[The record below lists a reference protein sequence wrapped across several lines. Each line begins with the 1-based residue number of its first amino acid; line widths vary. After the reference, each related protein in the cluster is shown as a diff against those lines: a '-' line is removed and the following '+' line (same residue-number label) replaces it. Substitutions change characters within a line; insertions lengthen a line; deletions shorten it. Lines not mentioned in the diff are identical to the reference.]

1 MGTRRD
7 RLKHA
12 WNVFRNDE
20 SPEGQKIAASDLGVS
35 SSYRPERTRF
45 RYSSGKTIVAAIY
58 NRISIDVA
66 SIPIRHVRLDDSG
79 NYKQDMTS
87 SLNNCLT
94 VEANIDQGARQFRQD
109 LVQSLFD
116 WGVAA
121 ILPVDTTMNP
131 LTTGGYDV
139 NSMRVGEI
147 IQWFPTN
154 VKVRAYDERQ
164 GIKVDVIVP
173 KGMVAIVEN
182 PLYSIMNEP
191 NSTLQRLLRK
201 LNLLDAVDEQSA
213 SGKLDII
220 IQLPYVIKT
229 EQRREEAQRRLKE
242 IEFQLAGSQHGIAY
256 ADGTEKIVQLNRP
269 AENNLMAQVEYLTT
283 MLYGQL
289 GITAEIMNGT
299 AGPDAMLAYFNRTIE
314 PILAAACEAMKRAFL
329 TNTARTQG
337 QSINYINDPFRLVP
351 IDKLAEIAD
360 KFTRNEI
367 LSSNEFRAV
376 IGLRPSTD
384 PKADELRNS
393 NLRQADTAPVL
404 DGPAAKTDKAIA
416 PPSDAQPALPPSQS
430 PPKQLTAPPQGVNSQ
445 NGSRS

>member
-1 MGTRRD
+1 M
-7 RLKHA
+7 HA
-12 WNVFRNDE
+12 WNVFRFGD
-20 SPEGQKIAASDLGVS
+20 SPEGRQEAMQDLGTS
-35 SSYRPERTRF
+35 SSFRPERTRF
-45 RYSSGKTIVAAIY
+45 RFSSGKTIVAAIY
-58 NRISIDVA
+58 NRIAIDVA
-66 SIPIRHVRLDDSG
+66 SIPIRHVRLDDAG
-79 NYKQDMTS
+79 NYLRDIPS
-87 SLNNCLT
+87 ALNNCLT
-94 VEANIDQGARQFRQD
+94 IEANIDQGARQFRQD

-116 WGVAA
+116 FGVVAL
-121 ILPVDTTMNP
+121 LPVETTMNP

-139 NSMRVGEI
+139 NNMRVGEI
-147 IQWFPTN
+147 VQWYPQH

-164 GIKVDVIVP
+164 GMKIDITVP
-173 KGMVAIVEN
+173 KGMVAIIEN

-229 EQRREEAQRRLKE
+229 EKRREEADKRLKE

-256 ADGTEKIVQLNRP
+256 TDGTEKIVQLNRP
-269 AENNLMAQVEYLTT
+269 AENNLMTQVEYLTT

-314 PILAAACEAMKRAFL
+314 PILAATCEAMKRSFL

-337 QSINYINDPFRLVP
+337 QSINYINDPFRLIS

-376 IGLRPSTD
+376 IGLRPSSD

-404 DGPAAKTDKAIA
+404 DGPAENTSKPVDPASDKT
-416 PPSDAQPALPPSQS
+416 ALPQS
-430 PPKQLTAPPQGVNSQ
+430 TPFKQLTAPPQGVSSQ
-445 NGSRS
+445 NGSSS

>member
-1 MGTRRD
+1 MKD
-7 RLKHA
+7 RLSHA
-12 WNVFRNDE
+12 WNVFRFGE
-20 SPEGQKIAASDLGVS
+20 SPEGRQEAISDLGVS

-45 RYSSGKTIVAAIY
+45 RFASGKTIVAAIY
-58 NRISIDVA
+58 NRIAIDVA
-66 SIPIRHVRLDDSG
+66 SIPIRHVRLDDAG
-79 NYKQDMTS
+79 NYLRDITS
-87 SLNNCLT
+87 ALNTCLT
-94 VEANIDQGARQFRQD
+94 IEANIDQGARQFRQD
-109 LVQSLFD
+109 LIQSLFD
-116 WGVAA
+116 WGVVA
-121 ILPVDTTMNP
+121 ILPVETTMNP

-147 IQWFPTN
+147 IQWFPEK
-154 VKVRAYDERQ
+154 VKVRAYDERV
-164 GIKVDVIVP
+164 GMKIDVIVP

-213 SGKLDII
+213 SGKLDLI

-229 EQRREEAQRRLKE
+229 EARREEAQKRLKE

-269 AENNLMAQVEYLTT
+269 VENNLMAQVQYLTQ

-289 GITAEIMNGT
+289 GITEEIMNGT
-299 AGPDAMLAYFNRTIE
+299 ASPEVMLAYFNRTIE
-314 PILAAACEAMKRAFL
+314 PLLAAACEAMKRAFL

-337 QSINYINDPFRLVP
+337 QSINYINDPFRLIP

-376 IGLRPSTD
+376 IGLRPSSD

-404 DGPAAKTDKAIA
+404 DGPAQDTTKSVDSA
-416 PPSDAQPALPPSQS
+416 PSQPALSQLT
-430 PPKQLTAPPQGVNSQ
+430 PFKQLTAPPQGVNGQ
-445 NGSRS
+445 NGSSS